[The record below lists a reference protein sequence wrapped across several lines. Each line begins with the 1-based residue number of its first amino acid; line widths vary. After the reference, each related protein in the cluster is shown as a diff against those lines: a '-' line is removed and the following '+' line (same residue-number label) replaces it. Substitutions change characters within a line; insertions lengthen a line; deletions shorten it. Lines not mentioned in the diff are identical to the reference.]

1 MFAGIYRDWS
11 PRWHAKCWGK
21 ATKLQE
27 STIMDGGLTEL
38 FVGVTAGAYSPLALI
53 AAWKM
58 LRRTMQGNMVA
69 ESHQSGG

>member
-1 MFAGIYRDWS
+1 
-11 PRWHAKCWGK
+11 
-21 ATKLQE
+21 
-27 STIMDGGLTEL
+27 MDGGLTEL

-58 LRRTMQGNMVA
+58 LRRTMQGKMVA

>member
-58 LRRTMQGNMVA
+58 LRRTMQGSEAA
-69 ESHQSGG
+69 EAHQSGC